1 MKNSK
6 FNKNAGSGSRCT
18 RQRYLIVLFLLPVV
32 ITRAM
37 VPPGYMPSPIDSAT
51 SITMFMLCGGDTQSA
66 QLIDAWEDTHS
77 GEHTSH
83 GHLASHGFKLCKFEA
98 LSFAL
103 ADLSAITFTPVIGA
117 AEVYEPSIF
126 AAPVVRWILP
136 NHPVRAPPPFL
147 FISRHIA

>member
-6 FNKNAGSGSRCT
+6 FNKNVGSGSRCA

-51 SITMFMLCGGDTQSA
+51 STTMFMLCGGDTQSA

-83 GHLASHGFKLCKFEA
+83 GHPASHGFKLCEFEA

-103 ADLSAITFTPVIGA
+103 ADLSATTFTPVIGA
-117 AEVYEPSIF
+117 ADGHVPSIV
-126 AAPVVRWILP
+126 ATPAVRWIP
-136 NHPVRAPPPFL
+136 RNHPVRAPPPL
-147 FISRHIA
+147 PFIKRHIA